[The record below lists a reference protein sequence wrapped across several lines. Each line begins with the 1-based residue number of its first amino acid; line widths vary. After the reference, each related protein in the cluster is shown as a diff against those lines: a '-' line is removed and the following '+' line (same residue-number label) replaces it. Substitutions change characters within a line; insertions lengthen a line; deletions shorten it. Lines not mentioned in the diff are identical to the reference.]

1 MSAGANLR
9 LHSYRSLDYHS
20 PKNPFAEERE
30 PGIRFLNHFFLWLDL
45 DPPLNLT
52 VKMKSFISVLLK
64 WTAPQRSHE
73 DVVGYKV
80 QRLLAIIVFSLTFSD
95 DPPVGVDFNENV
107 FTSDLPPRPPLFLAK
122 QAKEPRLTSSSMNP
136 FFGVHRKSLASVLQ
150 LTLPANSLSL

>member
-9 LHSYRSLDYHS
+9 LHSYCSPDYHS
-20 PKNPFAEERE
+20 LKKSLCGGERT
-30 PGIRFLNHFFLWLDL
+30 RNTFSKSFFLWLVL

-80 QRLLAIIVFSLTFSD
+80 QRLLAVIVFSLTFSD
-95 DPPVGVDFNENV
+95 DPPVGVDLNENV
-107 FTSDLPPRPPLFLAK
+107 FTSDLHPRPPQFLVK
-122 QAKEPRLTSSSMNP
+122 LKLKSQFFLSSVYP
-136 FFGVHRKSLASVLQ
+136 FLMYTEKAG
-150 LTLPANSLSL
+150 LPFCL